1 MSDPVG
7 ELERGREA
15 YAARVW
21 GTAHES
27 LSSADRAT
35 PLAPE
40 DLELVA
46 TAAYMLGRED
56 DYLRALERAH
66 QGYVERG
73 EIARAVRC
81 AFWVGITFAFRGEV
95 AQASGWLAGAQRLLE
110 REKRDTVERG
120 YLLMPLVFQHEA
132 AGDYA
137 AAADVAAE
145 AAAIAER
152 FRDWDGFAL
161 ALLAQGQMLI
171 QTGRVREGLALLDEA
186 MVAVTTRE
194 LSPIAAGLVYCGVI
208 LACQQVYEVRRAQE
222 WTTALTQWC
231 EQQPD
236 LVAFTGR
243 CLVHRAEILQLKGE
257 WQEALEEARRAGARL
272 AESYNRAAA
281 GEAFYRQ
288 GELHR
293 LAGNAVTA
301 EEAYRDAS
309 RYGREPQPGLSLLR
323 LAQGRVDTAAA
334 AIRRALGEASDP
346 LARAA
351 LLPGTV
357 EIMLATGELEEARS
371 AVGELE
377 RIAERFG
384 STLLAGAVAHVR
396 GAVALAGG
404 DAQEALVFLR
414 RACLLWSELDAPYE
428 EARTRML
435 VGQACRALGDG
446 DSAALELEA
455 ARDAFERLGAPLDAA
470 HVEALARGTAE
481 THGLTRR
488 ELEVLRFVAS
498 GKSNKE
504 IAAALVLSERTVDRH
519 VSNIFSKLRVSSR
532 AAATAY
538 AYQHRLV

>member
-15 YAARVW
+15 YAARAW

-35 PLAPE
+35 PLAAE

-66 QGYVERG
+66 QGYLDGG
-73 EIARAVRC
+73 EIPRAVRC
-81 AFWVGITFAFRGEV
+81 AFWIGITFAFRGES
-95 AQASGWLAGAQRLLE
+95 AQASGWLGGAQRLLE
-110 REKRDTVERG
+110 REERDIVERG

-137 AAADVAAE
+137 AAADVAGE

-161 ALLAQGQMLI
+161 ALHAQGQMLI
-171 QTGRVREGLALLDEA
+171 QAGRVTEGLALLDEA
-186 MVAVTTRE
+186 MVTVTTRE
-194 LSPIAAGLVYCGVI
+194 LSPIATGLVYCAVI
-208 LACQQVYEVRRAQE
+208 LACQEVYEVRRAQE
-222 WTTALTQWC
+222 WTAALTQWC

-257 WQEALEEARRAGARL
+257 WQDALEEARRAGARL

-293 LAGNAVTA
+293 LSGDVFSA
-301 EEAYRDAS
+301 EEGYREAS
-309 RYGREPQPGLSLLR
+309 RYGREPQPGLALLR
-323 LAQGRVDTAAA
+323 LAQGRADAASA
-334 AIRRALGEASDP
+334 AIRRALGEAGDP
-346 LARAA
+346 LSRAA
-351 LLPGTV
+351 LLPAAV
-357 EIMLATGELEEARS
+357 EIMLAIGELEEARS
-371 AVGELE
+371 AAGELE
-377 RIAERFG
+377 GIAERLG
-384 STLLAGAVAHVR
+384 STVLAAAVAHNQ
-396 GAVALAGG
+396 GAVALAAG

-414 RACLLWSELDAPYE
+414 RACLLWRELDAPYE

-435 VGQACRALGDG
+435 VGQACRVLGDG
-446 DSAALELEA
+446 DSAALELDA
-455 ARDAFERLGAPLDAA
+455 ARDAFERLGAAQDAA

-538 AYQHRLV
+538 AYQYRLV

>member
-15 YAARVW
+15 YAARAW
-21 GTAHES
+21 GTARES

-35 PLAPE
+35 PLAAE

-66 QGYVERG
+66 QGYLDGG
-73 EIARAVRC
+73 EIPRAVRC
-81 AFWVGITFAFRGEV
+81 AFWIGITFAFRGES
-95 AQASGWLAGAQRLLE
+95 AQASGWLGGAQRLLE
-110 REKRDTVERG
+110 REERDIVERG

-137 AAADVAAE
+137 AAADVAGE

-161 ALLAQGQMLI
+161 ALHAQGQMLI
-171 QTGRVREGLALLDEA
+171 QAGRVTEGLALLDEA
-186 MVAVTTRE
+186 MVTVTTRE
-194 LSPIAAGLVYCGVI
+194 LSPIATGLVYCAVI
-208 LACQQVYEVRRAQE
+208 LACQEVYEVRRAQE
-222 WTTALTQWC
+222 WTAALTQWC

-257 WQEALEEARRAGARL
+257 WQDALEEARRAGARL

-293 LAGNAVTA
+293 LSGDVFAA
-301 EEAYRDAS
+301 EEGYREAS
-309 RYGREPQPGLSLLR
+309 RYGREPQPGLALLR
-323 LAQGRVDTAAA
+323 LAQGRADAASA
-334 AIRRALGEASDP
+334 AIRRALGEAGDP
-346 LARAA
+346 LSRAA
-351 LLPGTV
+351 LLPAAV
-357 EIMLATGELEEARS
+357 EIMLAIGELEEARS
-371 AVGELE
+371 AAGELE
-377 RIAERFG
+377 GIAERLG
-384 STLLAGAVAHVR
+384 STVLAAAVAHNQ
-396 GAVALAGG
+396 GAVALAAG

-414 RACLLWSELDAPYE
+414 RACLLWRELDAPYE

-435 VGQACRALGDG
+435 VGQACRVLGDG
-446 DSAALELEA
+446 DSAALELDA
-455 ARDAFERLGAPLDAA
+455 ARDAFERLGAAQDAA

-538 AYQHRLV
+538 AYQYRLV